1 LIEYLQSKYIL
12 IEIYEKRAA
21 DSINPPLPAA
31 LAVSGGNF
39 KPC

>member
-1 LIEYLQSKYIL
+1 MK
-12 IEIYEKRAA
+12 KRAA